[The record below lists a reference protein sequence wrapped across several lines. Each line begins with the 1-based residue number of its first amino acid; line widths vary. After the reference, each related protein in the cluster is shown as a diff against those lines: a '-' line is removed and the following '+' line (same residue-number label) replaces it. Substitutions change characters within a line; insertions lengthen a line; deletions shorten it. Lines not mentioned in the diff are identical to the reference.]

1 MDTAV
6 GEGTR
11 ILDPMAAKSLLEAV
25 AAMCK
30 VHRLREIL
38 TMTSWV
44 LDYSENPITQQRLS
58 HV

>member
-1 MDTAV
+1 V

-11 ILDPMAAKSLLEAV
+11 ILDPMAAKSLPEAV
-25 AAMCK
+25 VAMCK
-30 VHRLREIL
+30 VHWLREIL

-44 LDYSENPITQQRLS
+44 LDYSENPITQQILS